1 MIFKAISVLFY
12 SWWTL
17 FNLFDIYSMKF
28 ITYFEINGWIRV
40 VDSWWGGHLFLQI
53 IKISLSY
60 STDRPAF
67 WNLEQNWSSIL
78 TIKRFDTLTTS
89 MISIETQWFKDFLV
103 HNIFWT
109 CELWHIDFLLIT
121 LEKQRLLIFFELGK

>member
-1 MIFKAISVLFY
+1 MSYDYTFVRWYIFFISAKIYTITNTTALKKPTIKHFRK
-12 SWWTL
+12 T
-17 FNLFDIYSMKF
+17 FN
-28 ITYFEINGWIRV
+28 
-40 VDSWWGGHLFLQI
+40 FLNMF
-53 IKISLSY
+53 LPFSY